1 MNRFYF
7 IIFTFGVIPVMATSK
22 ATPTLANT
30 SEKLPQEQKVAS
42 TAVINDSYPAIPE
55 NFFSK
60 GDAFISGKI
69 SDNTRDFAFDNISLI
84 MITR

>member
-30 SEKLPQEQKVAS
+30 SEKLPQEQKAATTGS
-42 TAVINDSYPAIPE
+42 QPDIH
-55 NFFSK
+55 K
-60 GDAFISGKI
+60 
-69 SDNTRDFAFDNISLI
+69 
-84 MITR
+84 